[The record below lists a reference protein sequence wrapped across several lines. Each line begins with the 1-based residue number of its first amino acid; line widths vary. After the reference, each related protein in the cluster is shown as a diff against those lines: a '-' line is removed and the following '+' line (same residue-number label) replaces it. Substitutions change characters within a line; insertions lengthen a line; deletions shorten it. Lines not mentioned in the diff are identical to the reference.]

1 MRLLLPL
8 VSALA
13 LLKQVKGGGADD
25 GTLDQRG
32 HAGRGN
38 RIQNQSEQAVPDP
51 AAGSAFNLHVTVSEA
66 QSRRVLSEAAVDV
79 YVNYTRTSTA
89 VTGDRGR
96 VLLHAP
102 YGAGLPVVVVASKQ
116 GYVCSPLSLNS
127 RKRLIFSSVTISL
140 LGLSKGSIWFFEDS
154 VLITGRTS
162 DASSQPVV
170 QFPKRLLSLAD
181 VANVTSVEAFLSVP
195 TLPAGGGKFPHMLG
209 VVSRASGNVSV
220 DLRPVAAV
228 SVQLFSGPTELH
240 VSGPIRI
247 SLRVRDDCGLRPAD
261 TVPAWFFDQNIGAW
275 MRKGLGAV
283 AWVDGQLLWTFT
295 APHLGYW
302 IAAPLPSTTGFLS
315 HPTDDFVVQNS
326 LFLMLLIGGMLLVIF
341 CLLVGLG
348 HCHRSVRVRT
358 AQKIPPETRKDQT
371 TCTCEEEACELSGQ
385 QNGPTQGLTERSQ
398 HTASLA
404 GSVLAN
410 AGAVAVRLDCS
421 DQELTGLSD
430 VSSEHMGGDNL
441 FFFNRPVAVIRAPTF
456 FHLEEQPD
464 QSSNDAD
471 TESRNKDGCTQT
483 LFTGSSLPQSKAAEQ
498 DPQLGVLE
506 RCQAASSTKE
516 SRSHFSLPESM
527 SVPGTL
533 NKIRESRRSVNALA
547 DLSKAPSAQAPR
559 AWFVSLEG
567 KPAAEI
573 HYAVSEQQRR
583 HRPVESPETSLDSGV
598 DMSELNQPSGRRL
611 VTLERKA
618 TFVKSSAPPQ

>member
-51 AAGSAFNLHVTVSEA
+51 AA
-66 QSRRVLSEAAVDV
+66 
-79 YVNYTRTSTA
+79 
-89 VTGDRGR
+89 
-96 VLLHAP
+96 
-102 YGAGLPVVVVASKQ
+102 
-116 GYVCSPLSLNS
+116 
-127 RKRLIFSSVTISL
+127 
-140 LGLSKGSIWFFEDS
+140 
-154 VLITGRTS
+154 

-348 HCHRSVRVRT
+348 HCHRRSVRVRT